1 MIFILKLRETFL
13 TKRFFQEFLSKP
25 SVKTFSRGPA
35 PPHPNSKCGFKR
47 GNLPKTFLS
56 KISLKTFLSKRFS
69 QNVSLK
75 TFLAKRFSQNLLSKL
90 IGTQTLNN
98 LSRRYKHRVSPTRI

>member
-35 PPHPNSKCGFKR
+35 PLTQIRNVVSKEETCPKR
-47 GNLPKTFLS
+47 FSQKD
-56 KISLKTFLSKRFS
+56 SLKKRFS

>member
-35 PPHPNSKCGFKR
+35 PLTQIRNVVSKEETC
-47 GNLPKTFLS
+47 P
-56 KISLKTFLSKRFS
+56 KRFS
-69 QNVSLK
+69 QKDSLK
-75 TFLAKRFSQNLLSKL
+75 TYWHPN
-90 IGTQTLNN
+90 
-98 LSRRYKHRVSPTRI
+98 P

>member
-35 PPHPNSKCGFKR
+35 PSPKFEMWFQKR
-47 GNLPKTFLS
+47 KPA
-56 KISLKTFLSKRFS
+56 

-75 TFLAKRFSQNLLSKL
+75 KILSKL

-98 LSRRYKHRVSPTRI
+98 FYKP